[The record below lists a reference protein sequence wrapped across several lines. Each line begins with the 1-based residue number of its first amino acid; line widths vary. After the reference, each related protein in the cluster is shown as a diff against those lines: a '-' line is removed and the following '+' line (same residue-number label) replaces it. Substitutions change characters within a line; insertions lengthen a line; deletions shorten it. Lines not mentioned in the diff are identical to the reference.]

1 MAWRVHFP
9 AHPHGVI
16 STSPRSLS
24 WRWHDSWLPR
34 SKQSEREGDG
44 ERENDHRKSFRLL
57 WPQPQITN
65 HLFCLVVLS
74 RTEWPVPAILRL
86 RKENEAS
93 LFFFWIL
100 RLPVLMVTITRW
112 SACERTTWLGASSE
126 GKESFYREANSRENK
141 TGSHIGSH
149 RRTRGWF
156 EDRSSELDPFPGF
169 CVCPAFLTQ
178 GQHFLHNIPP
188 IVPRECK

>member
-1 MAWRVHFP
+1 MTTGSHFC
-9 AHPHGVI
+9 
-16 STSPRSLS
+16 
-24 WRWHDSWLPR
+24 
-34 SKQSEREGDG
+34 
-44 ERENDHRKSFRLL
+44 LL

-65 HLFCLVVLS
+65 HLFCLVVFS

-86 RKENEAS
+86 RKENE
-93 LFFFWIL
+93 LPFFFFFWIL

-112 SACERTTWLGASSE
+112 FACERTPWLGESSE

-169 CVCPAFLTQ
+169 CVCPAFLPPQHPSHCPQ
-178 GQHFLHNIPP
+178 GVQ
-188 IVPRECK
+188 VPGHTCHAQSPWKHC